1 MPTRALLPSVST
13 MLLAG
18 CSVFG
23 IRSGY
28 EQPRYEVV
36 GHAGDDVEIR
46 RYGPRLAAAT
56 TVDAVEAQAGQ
67 NAAFRI
73 LAAYIFGANRATT
86 EIAMTAPVAVEAE
99 PEPIAM
105 TAPVETAA
113 AGEGR
118 YVMRFFL
125 PSRLTM
131 ATAPQPTDPRV
142 QLVEVPAETIAALR
156 FTGCGDSAQVE
167 ARQDELLGALRE
179 SAWRPLG
186 PPAAYF
192 YDPPWTLPFLR
203 RNEVTIA
210 VVAR

>member
-1 MPTRALLPSVST
+1 MRSAPASIRTATATLSAA
-13 MLLAG
+13 LLAG
-18 CSVFG
+18 CSLFG

-36 GHAGDDVEIR
+36 GSVGDDIEIR

-56 TVDAVEAQAGQ
+56 TVDAVSAEAGQ

-73 LAAYIFGANRATT
+73 LAAYIFGANRAKS

-99 PEPIAM
+99 PETIAM

-118 YVMRFFL
+118 YAMRFFL
-125 PSRLTM
+125 PARLTM
-131 ATAPQPTDPRV
+131 ATAPQPTDARV
-142 QLVEVPAETIAALR
+142 RLVEVPAETIAALR
-156 FTGCGDSAQVE
+156 FTGTGGSE
-167 ARQDELLGALRE
+167 AVDARRAELLAALRD

-192 YDPPWTLPFLR
+192 YDPP
-203 RNEVTIA
+203 
-210 VVAR
+210 